1 MQITMTETKRPEAI
15 NITTT
20 KIHNATEKDPNKVT
34 FKKSPH
40 YLGSLF
46 PGETATVWGLF
57 LHGNTILVCMIG

>member
-20 KIHNATEKDPNKVT
+20 KIHNATEKDPNKVI
-34 FKKSPH
+34 FLKSPY

-46 PGETATVWGLF
+46 PGETATVWGFF
-57 LHGNTILVCMIG
+57 LLGNTILVCMTG